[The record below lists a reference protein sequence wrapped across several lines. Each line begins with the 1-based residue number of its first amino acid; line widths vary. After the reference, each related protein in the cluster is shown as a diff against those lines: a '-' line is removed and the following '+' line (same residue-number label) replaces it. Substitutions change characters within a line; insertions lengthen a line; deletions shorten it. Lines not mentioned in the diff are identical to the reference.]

1 MTKLTL
7 NQIVKYALKNT
18 KWLIFSI
25 VSLYSISILANTV
38 KPAWYR
44 YYDHKG
50 IANLSTTV
58 SPNHIRHGYEA
69 LDRNMQVIQRTK
81 PFNPD
86 KASSHV
92 SQSNAALKQK
102 ENDQRLKKAYG
113 SSRLATQK
121 RQESLNHINKQIQLQ
136 QQQLLQLQK
145 DRLMFQKQEQQYT
158 KKGLDVPQ
166 SLKNPLSYNQQY
178 IQNGHQQLLSL
189 RTQYQKCQSEYTI
202 IIQRL
207 KALE

>member
-1 MTKLTL
+1 MTKLTPAQSL
-7 NQIVKYALKNT
+7 ISQFKKT
-18 KWLIFSI
+18 KWLIFALLSI
-25 VSLYSISILANTV
+25 VSLSALADTI

-44 YYDHKG
+44 YYDSKG
-50 IANLSTTV
+50 VANLSTSV
-58 SPNHIRHGYEA
+58 SPNHIRYGYEA

-92 SQSNAALKQK
+92 SKNSTNKQK
-102 ENDQRLKKAYG
+102 EADQRLKKAYG
-113 SSRLATQK
+113 SSRLAIQK
-121 RQESLNHINKQIQLQ
+121 RQESLSHIQKQMQLQ

-145 DRLMFQKQEQQYT
+145 DRVMFKKQEQQYT
-158 KKGLDVPQ
+158 KKGLAVPQ
-166 SLKNPLSYNQQY
+166 TLQNTLSYNQQY
-178 IQNGHQQLLSL
+178 IQNGHKQLQSL
-189 RTQYQKCQSEYTI
+189 QLQYQKCQTEYDR